1 MKSNR
6 KSYLKLGLLLL
17 FFIFYWLIVNL
28 LFHNAALFWLLLLA
42 GMALT
47 VIAKGYRKLSK
58 RDWITAIILG
68 FLAVFSNPIFAA
80 LTVLTYLAS
89 SLLLKENEKFRTLL
103 KLDSLKQA
111 ALALVS
117 GLLVGFVLGFFNLV
131 LAHKPMSLPGS
142 FPVQAVLNALR
153 AGVFEE
159 VAFRLF
165 FFAIIIYLTK
175 KNTFSKME
183 NMLVYGILTLPHTLI
198 HFGLEKFDIGS
209 VVILSLVFGLPFA
222 FLLRKQG
229 LYSAITAHTVVD
241 LLRFVFLEI

>member
-1 MKSNR
+1 MKSSK
-6 KSYLKLGLLLL
+6 KSYLKLSLLLI

-28 LFHNAALFWLLLLA
+28 LFHNTGLFWLLLLA
-42 GMALT
+42 GIALT
-47 VIAKGYRKLSK
+47 VIAKNYRKLSK

-68 FLAVFSNPIFAA
+68 FLAVFSNPICAA

-89 SLLLKENEKFRTLL
+89 SLLLKEKEKFSTLL
-103 KLDSLKQA
+103 KLDSPKQA
-111 ALALVS
+111 ALALIL
-117 GLLVGFVLGFFNLV
+117 GLLVGFVLGFLNLAS
-131 LAHKPMSLPGS
+131 AHKPISLPGS
-142 FPVQAVLNALR
+142 FPIQAVLDALR

-165 FFAIIIYLTK
+165 FFAIIFYLTK
-175 KNTFSKME
+175 KDTFSKME

-198 HFGLEKFDIGS
+198 HFSLEKFDIGS

-229 LYSAITAHTVVD
+229 LYSAITAHAVVD
-241 LLRFVFLEI
+241 LLRFVFLGI